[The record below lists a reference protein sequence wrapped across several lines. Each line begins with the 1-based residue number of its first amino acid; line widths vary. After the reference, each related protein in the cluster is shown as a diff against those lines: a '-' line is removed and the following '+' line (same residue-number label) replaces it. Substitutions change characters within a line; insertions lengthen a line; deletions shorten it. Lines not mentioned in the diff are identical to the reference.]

1 MPSLL
6 VSPMR
11 NVENPKMM
19 KEVWGQPHVKPVLLD
34 TASTNRAYTTRL
46 TVTEELLVLGHVLS
60 GC

>member
-1 MPSLL
+1 
-6 VSPMR
+6 MR